1 MRAFRVT
8 SFDQPPQ
15 VEEIPVP
22 QPQAGQIR
30 LKIESCGVNFADTL
44 MTTGKYQDTPE
55 LPFTMGME
63 VCGIVDELGVGVTSL
78 VVGSRVVVYC
88 GSGGM
93 ADYGVF
99 AADRCLPVP
108 DGMPPETAAGF
119 MIAYGTSHLALKRRA
134 RLQAGE
140 TLVVTGAG
148 GGVGQTAIEIGKLMG
163 ARVIAIA
170 RGERKLAAAQDAGA
184 DVLID
189 ASEDLTARLR
199 AEGGVDVLYDAV
211 GGDAFGQILRGMNRE
226 GRMLVIGFASG
237 SVPPIP
243 ANHLLV
249 KNVDVM
255 GFYWG
260 GYVKFNPEAMDE
272 SLKELMQYFAEGRLH
287 PHINHIVPLSDAPE
301 ALDLLTSRRS
311 TGKVVVNP

>member
-63 VCGIVDELGVGVTSL
+63 VCGIVDELGAGVTSPA
-78 VVGSRVVVYC
+78 VGSRVVVYC

-99 AADRCLPVP
+99 EADRCLPVP
-108 DGMPPETAAGF
+108 DGMPAETAAGF

-170 RGERKLAAAQDAGA
+170 RGERKLAAAKEAGA

-189 ASEDLTARLR
+189 ASEDLTSRLR
-199 AEGGVDVLYDAV
+199 AEGGVDVVYDAV
-211 GGDAFGQILRGMNRE
+211 GGDAFGQILRAMNRE

-237 SVPPIP
+237 TVPPIP

-287 PHINHIVPLSDAPE
+287 PHINHVVPLSDAPE
-301 ALDLLTSRRS
+301 ALDLLISRRS

>member
-63 VCGIVDELGVGVTSL
+63 VCGIVDELGAGVTSPA
-78 VVGSRVVVYC
+78 VGSRVVVYC

-211 GGDAFGQILRGMNRE
+211 GGDAFGQILRAMNRE

-237 SVPPIP
+237 TVPPIP

-260 GYVKFNPEAMDE
+260 GYVKFNPQAMDE
-272 SLKELMQYFAEGRLH
+272 SLKELMEYFAEGRLH
-287 PHINHIVPLSDAPE
+287 PHINHVVPLSDAPE

>member
-63 VCGIVDELGVGVTSL
+63 VCGIVDELGAGVTSPA
-78 VVGSRVVVYC
+78 VGSRVVVYC

-170 RGERKLAAAQDAGA
+170 RGERKLAAAKAAGA

-211 GGDAFGQILRGMNRE
+211 GGDAFGKILRAMNRE

-237 SVPPIP
+237 TVPPIP

-287 PHINHIVPLSDAPE
+287 PHINHVVPLYDAPE

>member
-63 VCGIVDELGVGVTSL
+63 VCGIVDELGAGVTSPA
-78 VVGSRVVVYC
+78 VGSRVVVYC

-163 ARVIAIA
+163 ARVVAIA
-170 RGERKLAAAQDAGA
+170 RGERKLAAAKDAGA

-211 GGDAFGQILRGMNRE
+211 GGDAFGQILRAMNRE

-237 SVPPIP
+237 TVPPIP

-260 GYVKFNPEAMDE
+260 GYVKCNPQAMDE

-287 PHINHIVPLSDAPE
+287 PHINHVVPLSDAPE

>member
-63 VCGIVDELGVGVTSL
+63 VCGIVDELGTGVTSL
-78 VVGSRVVVYC
+78 AVGSRVVVYC

-99 AADRCLPVP
+99 EADRCLSVP
-108 DGMPPETAAGF
+108 DGMPAETAAGF

-170 RGERKLAAAQDAGA
+170 RGERKLAAAKEAGA

-189 ASEDLTARLR
+189 ASEDLTSRLR
-199 AEGGVDVLYDAV
+199 AEGGVDVVYDAV
-211 GGDAFGQILRGMNRE
+211 GGDAFGQILRAMNRE

-237 SVPPIP
+237 TVPPIP

-287 PHINHIVPLSDAPE
+287 PHINHVVPLSDAPE